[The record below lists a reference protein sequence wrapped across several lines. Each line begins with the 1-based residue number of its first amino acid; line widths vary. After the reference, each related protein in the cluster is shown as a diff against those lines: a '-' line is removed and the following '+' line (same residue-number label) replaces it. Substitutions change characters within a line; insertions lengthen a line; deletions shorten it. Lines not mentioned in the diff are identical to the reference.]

1 MEKTLIIGGA
11 GTVGRFIAD
20 LLVGAGHRP
29 IIIDRVAGD
38 RALDQR
44 VMDALLLPVH
54 APELLQAAD
63 TLVVALPED
72 AARQVLERYAGG
84 MPSLR
89 LLVNTCSVQQPFQ
102 RQAARLFPGVPSL
115 GINPMFSP
123 ALECRGRPVALCER
137 GQSEAAEHFAALLR
151 ARGMQVTRVSPDEH
165 DRIMA
170 VCQVLPHAAIL
181 AFAFALQ
188 RSECDPQRLAA
199 LAPPPMQTLLS
210 LAARILV
217 NPPETYWDIQ
227 KHNPASQQQR
237 GQLASGLD
245 TLHQVCR
252 QDTPQAFFDELSAV
266 RDYLGQGVESYG
278 AACAQLFQLL
288 NTQQGETPDARSR
301 QPAVQPDPGPLES
314 GSAAGHHAARPAG
327 DHR

>member
-1 MEKTLIIGGA
+1 MEKILIIGGA
-11 GTVGRFIAD
+11 GMVGGFMAD
-20 LLVGAGHRP
+20 LLVEAGYRP
-29 IIIDRVAGD
+29 IVIDRVAG
-38 RALDQR
+38 RPALDQR

-63 TLVVALPED
+63 TLVVALPEQ
-72 AARQVLERYAGG
+72 AALQVLERYTGA

-102 RQAARLFPGVPSL
+102 RQAARLFHGVPCL

-123 ALECRGRPVALCER
+123 TLDCRGRPVALCER
-137 GQSEAAEHFAALLR
+137 EHSEPGARFAALLGE
-151 ARGMQVTRVSPDEH
+151 RGLQVTRVAPDEH

-181 AFAFALQ
+181 SFAIALQ

-210 LAARILV
+210 LMARILG
-217 NPPETYWDIQ
+217 NPPDVYWDIQ

-237 GQLASGLD
+237 GQLAAGLD
-245 TLHQVCR
+245 TLHQTCR
-252 QDTPQAFFDELSAV
+252 QDGPQAFFAELDRL
-266 RDYLGQGVESYG
+266 RDYLAPVAADYG
-278 AACAQLFQLL
+278 SACAQLFQLL
-288 NTQQGETPDARSR
+288 NSLQGEIPDARSR
-301 QPAVQPDPGPLES
+301 QPVVHADPRPLES
-314 GSAAGHHAARPAG
+314 GRAAGDPAARPAG